1 MEKIEK
7 ELLRGAGLIAVMRLL
22 EGGEKYG
29 YELVDK
35 LVERTGGY
43 LAMNQST
50 LYPMLYNME
59 AKGLVASRVDRSGAR
74 PRRYYRLTES
84 GEKRL
89 AEDLAQWNQ
98 LVKAME
104 AIQRPM
110 GETPLL
116 MGGVA

>member
-29 YELVDK
+29 YELVSL
-35 LVERTGGY
+35 LVERTDGY

-59 AKGLVASRVDRSGAR
+59 AKGWVASRVDRTGTR
-74 PRRYYRLTES
+74 PRRYYSLTEE
-84 GEKRL
+84 GQKKL
-89 AEDLAQWNQ
+89 AVDLAQWNQ

-110 GETPLL
+110 GETPLP
-116 MGGVA
+116 MGGMA